1 MDIPVYDRRHWH
13 IHTCDATV
21 DPPVSLSDSHMLDV
35 HPHTHTVHEFFFH
48 VQERPCAW
56 RVGGREEGRGV
67 SPENGGSSAL
77 YSTLCVW
84 NHQLYFSVCSWIR
97 SVWGNGFKN
106 TQLWCPPSVAACFVL
121 EERCRN
127 APRTAS
133 ERLSVRLQNPGVV
146 LGCRTEIKRSNDQEH
161 VWMK

>member
-1 MDIPVYDRRHWH
+1 MDIPIYDRRHWH

-21 DPPVSLSDSHMLDV
+21 DPPVSLSDSHMLDI
-35 HPHTHTVHEFFFH
+35 HPHTVHDFFF
-48 VQERPCAW
+48 PCA
-56 RVGGREEGRGV
+56 RETMCVKSGREEGRGV

-77 YSTLCVW
+77 HCTLCVW
-84 NHQLYFSVCSWIR
+84 NHQLYFSVFRWIR
-97 SVWGNGFKN
+97 SVWGNGFKS
-106 TQLWCPPSVAACFVL
+106 TQLWCSPSSVAACFVL

-146 LGCRTEIKRSNDQEH
+146 LGCRTEITRSNDQRH